1 MVCELCS
8 NRATIFND
16 QKKREKITLD
26 IKSMK
31 MR

>member
-16 QKKREKITLD
+16 QKKEKITFD
-26 IKSMK
+26 VKSMK